1 VAEGKHFLCAEATA
15 RMLNRFLPR
24 ADSCPPVSLLSQRER
39 EVLVLLANG
48 KRAAEMAAEMG
59 ITVSTVEVHRRHL
72 KDKLGLRTS
81 ADLTRYAIREGLV
94 AP

>member
-1 VAEGKHFLCAEATA
+1 
-15 RMLNRFLPR
+15 M
-24 ADSCPPVSLLSQRER
+24 SQRER